1 MVDSGQS
8 SVPRGLADLQAG
20 AAGQN
25 LAAEI
30 HEGFH
35 LLRHLEPVRVGRLAL
50 DALGWQEYPDCIAL
64 LERKDAEPKGVP
76 YGFRVGGVDHDSD
89 FHGVLRIQRGCF
101 RVTVIDRPP
110 ALESG
115 YRMVPRAASGPA
127 AVSWPRQQSR
137 HPCRHRIHPRLPH
150 SAPDR
155 LRRCTS
161 SPARHNPRPSPRVGT
176 LSRSTQDRRPWP
188 WDFHQR
194 VSAPEG
200 EREAPSIW
208 SPPR

>member
-35 LLRHLEPVRVGRLAL
+35 LLRHFEPVRVERLAL
-50 DALGWQEYPDCIAL
+50 DALGYQEYPDCIAL
-64 LERKDAEPKGVP
+64 LERKGAEPKGVP
-76 YGFRVGGVDHDSD
+76 YGFRVRGLDHDSD
-89 FHGVLRIQRGCF
+89 LHGVLRIQRGCF

-115 YRMVPRAASGPA
+115 CRMVPRAASGPA
-127 AVSWPRQQSR
+127 AVSWPRLQSR
-137 HPCRHRIHPRLPH
+137 HPCRHRIHLRLPH

-161 SPARHNPRPSPRVGT
+161 SPARHIPRLSARVGT
-176 LSRSTQDRRPWP
+176 LSRSTQDRQPWP
-188 WDFHQR
+188 WDSHQR

-200 EREAPSIW
+200 ERQAPSIW
-208 SPPR
+208 SPQR